1 MISAVGSHVTDVK
14 VGDRVYVN
22 PGLSCGSCR
31 ACRRGEDQNCDSYT
45 FMGYFAF
52 GSNGQR
58 QFDAYPYGGLA
69 EYLTAPQRN
78 LVKLPDSVTFE
89 QGARFGY
96 LGTAY
101 SALRKAGAGPGRRSS
116 STASPEPS
124 ASAPA

>member
-1 MISAVGSHVTDVK
+1 
-14 VGDRVYVN
+14 
-22 PGLSCGSCR
+22 
-31 ACRRGEDQNCDSYT
+31 
-45 FMGYFAF
+45 MGYFAF
-52 GSNGQR
+52 GPDGQR

-101 SALRKAGAGPGRRSS
+101 SALRKAGAGPAAPSS
-116 STASPEPS
+116 STESP
-124 ASAPA
+124 APWAWARA